1 MESVNSENEMK
12 ADLSFT
18 KKWTLL
24 SERTIEKQC
33 WGNAQYSRREC
44 LEISGIPSS
53 VSDKD
58 LKDVVCKE
66 IMKVG
71 VEMSDRSIE
80 DCHQVGKS
88 VRPFLSFPKGRWQ
101 SKF

>member
-1 MESVNSENEMK
+1 MPSIPGESALRFLAS
-12 ADLSFT
+12 LH
-18 KKWTLL
+18 
-24 SERTIEKQC
+24 Q
-33 WGNAQYSRREC
+33 
-44 LEISGIPSS
+44 S
-53 VSDKD
+53 VTKD

-88 VRPFLSFPKGRWQ
+88 PRPFLSFPKGRWQ